1 MTDEQI
7 VKALEQCASE
17 EYCSGCS
24 MLGRASVGYECMK
37 KVMKD
42 AADLIKR
49 QQEEIES
56 LEADYEN
63 VYKQASADI
72 LASIADG
79 GTSCEWCIDN
89 HRSEAVREFAE
100 RLKKWKYQSSDWS
113 HGEHPFVVEETD
125 IDDLVIEMTEKEGGN
140 NGTEDKH

>member
-7 VKALEQCASE
+7 IKASKICGNNENCCKCPYYRSPSE
-17 EYCSGCS
+17 IAIDCNDR
-24 MLGRASVGYECMK
+24 LTL
-37 KVMKD
+37 D
-42 AADLIKR
+42 ALDLIKR

-89 HRSEAVREFAE
+89 HRAEAAREFAE
-100 RLKKWKYQSSDWS
+100 RLKAREQW
-113 HGEHPFVVEETD
+113 EVEYREKIIFTSD
-125 IDDLVIEMTEKEGGN
+125 IDNLVNEMTEKEGG
-140 NGTEDKH
+140 K